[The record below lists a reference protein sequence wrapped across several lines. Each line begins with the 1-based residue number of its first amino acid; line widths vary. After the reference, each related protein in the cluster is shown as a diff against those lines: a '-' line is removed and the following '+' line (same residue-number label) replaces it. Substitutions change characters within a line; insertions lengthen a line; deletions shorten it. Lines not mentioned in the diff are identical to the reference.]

1 MLKLELHMSDKI
13 PVLFDTDIG
22 SDIDD
27 AVALAYLLKQPR
39 CELLGVTTV
48 TGEPLVRA
56 QLVDAVCQAFGRKE
70 VPVYAGAGRPLL
82 VAQRQPEVPQRTVLE
97 KWPHRDKFGPNLAV
111 DFLRQTIRSR
121 PGEIT
126 LLSVGPLTNIGLLF
140 ALDPEIPSLLKR
152 WVLMGGVFTR
162 SAPGGLEWNAMLDP
176 HATAI
181 AFAANA
187 PGTRAV
193 GLEVTTRCTMPAEEC
208 RRRFSQ
214 GPLRIVGEM
223 AEVWF
228 KGRPVIT
235 FHDPLAAAAVFEPE
249 LCRWQA
255 GRVEVELQSERLK
268 GLTHFN
274 PNAEKKPHEVAVDV
288 TPEAF
293 FKHYFEVV
301 NLS

>member
-1 MLKLELHMSDKI
+1 MNDKI

-27 AVALAYLLKQPR
+27 ALALAYLLKQPR
-39 CELLGVTTV
+39 CDLLGVTTV

-70 VPVYAGAGRPLL
+70 VPVYAGAGSPLL
-82 VAQRQPEVPQRTVLE
+82 VAQRQPEVPQKTVLA
-97 KWPHRDKFGPNLAV
+97 KWPHREKFGPNLAV

-140 ALDPEIPSLLKR
+140 ALDPEIPALLNR
-152 WVLMGGVFTR
+152 YVMMGGVFVNRNT
-162 SAPGGLEWNAMLDP
+162 GWGLTEWNALVDP

-181 AFAANA
+181 TFAARP

-193 GLEVTTRCTMPAEEC
+193 GLDVTTQCHRPAEEC
-208 RRRFSQ
+208 LRRFGQ
-214 GPLRIVGEM
+214 GALKIVAEM
-223 AEVWF
+223 AEVWSH
-228 KGRPVIT
+228 GRGEVI
-235 FHDPLAAAAVFEPE
+235 FHDPLAAVAVFEPE
-249 LCRWQA
+249 VCSWQA
-255 GRVEVELQSERLK
+255 GLIEVELQSDRLR
-268 GLTHFN
+268 GLTYFDRD
-274 PNAEKKPHEVAVDV
+274 AKEKPHEVAVGV
-288 TPEAF
+288 KPEEF

-301 NLS
+301 ERG

>member
-1 MLKLELHMSDKI
+1 MADKI

-27 AVALAYLLKQPR
+27 SLALAYLLKQR
-39 CELLGVTTV
+39 KCELLGVTTV

-70 VPVYAGAGRPLL
+70 VPVYAGAGKPLL
-82 VAQRQPEVPQRTVLE
+82 VPQHQPEVPQRAVLG
-97 KWPHRDKFGPNLAV
+97 KWPHREKFGANMAV

-126 LLSVGPLTNIGLLF
+126 LLSVGPLTNVGLLF
-140 ALDPEIPSLLKR
+140 ALDPEIPRLLKR
-152 WVLMGGVFTR
+152 YVLMGGIFVTR
-162 SAPGGLEWNAMLDP
+162 PPYYGLTEWNAIGDP

-193 GLEVTTRCTMPAEEC
+193 GLDVTARCTMPAEEC
-208 RRRFSQ
+208 RKRFSK
-214 GPLRIVGEM
+214 GPLKIVGEM

-228 KGRPVIT
+228 KARPVIT
-235 FHDPLAAAAVFEPE
+235 FHDPLAAACVFEPE
-249 LCRWQA
+249 ICRFDS
-255 GRVEVELQSERLK
+255 GLVEVELQSDRLR
-268 GLTHFN
+268 GLTYFN
-274 PNAEKKPHEVAVDV
+274 PNAKEKVHEVAVEV
-288 TPEAF
+288 KPEKF
-293 FKHYFEVV
+293 FEHYFGVV
-301 NLS
+301 EKG